1 VKLRIFGFLLIV
13 IFAIG
18 ACNGSGEEHK
28 NDSAAS
34 CKTKSLNPNGDSEL
48 AILMRE
54 MAVSTDSVKQDLLNH
69 KTVRP
74 FPDFSAILTA
84 KKTDESIDK
93 DIFTPLAQNYLN
105 RVKDFSDRKSNNG
118 EMELYNDMVDA
129 CINCHKNFCGG
140 PIKRIQKLYI
150 PQN

>member
-1 VKLRIFGFLLIV
+1 MKVFVVYILLLIPFGFI
-13 IFAIG
+13 
-18 ACNGSGEEHK
+18 ACVSSTDEDK
-28 NDSAAS
+28 NDSVSS

-48 AILMRE
+48 AVLMRQ
-54 MAVSTDSVKQDLLNH
+54 MAASTDSVKQDLLNH

-93 DIFTPLAQNYLN
+93 NIFTPLAQNYLD
-105 RVKDFSDRKSNNG
+105 RVKDFSGTKPTGG
-118 EMELYNDMVDA
+118 EMEMYNEMVTA

-150 PQN
+150 PQL